1 MQQARGGSRS
11 AARDVH
17 GGCCCIRGISGSD
30 GSQRG
35 CVHAVFSQAKER
47 AEEAAES
54 AVCRLMGER
63 LSFWLLGFLLFFFY
77 FTPKIV
83 FLMMS
88 HE

>member
-47 AEEAAES
+47 AEAAES
-54 AVCRLMGER
+54 AVCRLMWER
-63 LSFWLLGFLLFFFY
+63 LSFWLLGFLLFFY